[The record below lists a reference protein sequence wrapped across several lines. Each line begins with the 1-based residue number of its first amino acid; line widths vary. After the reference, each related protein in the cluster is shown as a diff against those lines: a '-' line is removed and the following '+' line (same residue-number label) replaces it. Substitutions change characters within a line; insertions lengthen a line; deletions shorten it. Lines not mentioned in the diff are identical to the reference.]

1 MLNPLDHPICLTSPK
16 RVTRLSAWHEHIPF
30 AMFLVDLLRP
40 EVIVELGTESG
51 DSYCAFCQAVK
62 GLNLA
67 TRCYAIDTW
76 QGDSHAGL
84 YDANVLEDLRAHHDR
99 LYGSFSSLIQS
110 TFDDA
115 LKHFADG
122 TVNLLHI
129 DGYHTYEAVSHD
141 FESWRAKLSDDGVV
155 LFHDTNVRERDFG
168 VSLFWGQLKEK
179 YPHFEFLHGHG
190 LGVLAVG
197 RMRSKE
203 FQALLKANVEEAI
216 RIRDFFFQLGHGIT
230 LLVESEKMQRALDH
244 KDGTLPQPEENLEGL
259 RAGQTRERHTN
270 LELIRRRE
278 ERNRRIILQLFWHQD
293 DGFSEE
299 HSLEELLVPDGQSRE
314 YSFRIPVNARGPLR
328 IDPGNCPAYGE
339 IASIALYAGDATAT
353 DKLDLLASWSV
364 ENDFAGLVPA
374 SGIARLSRCPTYRF
388 LCLDEDPQL
397 LLANVPTRVDERPWF
412 LHLSM
417 TFSDRLQEIIYD
429 EIKTLEAEVANA
441 TARLLATTQSFSLQL
456 KEEGKAFHTLQ
467 SQMAEREQT
476 MRSIEMQVRFE
487 HERSIERL
495 REREREI
502 QSLSTQLEDAQA
514 ELSVTTQSLSS
525 QIAEKQKA
533 AEALQD
539 KIAERE
545 NAFETLK
552 AEFDAD
558 RRRFAEQMQEK
569 EREARAS
576 QLDGANRER
585 GLRAQLAAEQERLTQ
600 VIEELRTKESQL
612 REQDQHLSDKQTE
625 LWEKDRKLLE
635 VESQL
640 QRITRSLGWKLLNR
654 YGRIKYRLL
663 LPPFNWARGAL
674 DILLRHEYR
683 ASVDPINELQMSGGP
698 GRWESTGND
707 PQFNVTGWPRG
718 WVEVQTHIET
728 ESPVRGHARLYVDRG
743 KGYNEADSYDLGEP
757 GGEQQTYLLL
767 GPEVIGVRLD
777 PFESASYFRISKLI
791 FRRASKRRAEI
802 ANGYKKDAQRRSTIE
817 QFARFSME
825 RARNRRAQ
833 NGHLPGLRELP
844 DAVRR
849 TVHAWNEHNSG
860 RATGRPSIQA
870 ASPAFQIRQSID
882 PFEAWLEV
890 NEWNSRRE
898 EFLRETLSNIAM
910 RPVVSVLMPV
920 YNPPLEFLDRAIQS
934 VIDQVYDAW
943 ELCIADDASTDPAV
957 RGVLERW
964 ADREPRIRVIV
975 RETNG
980 HISRATN
987 SAAELARGDYIMLM
1001 DQDDEITPDALGEVA
1016 IYIAEHPETDILY
1029 SDDDKINPEGKRS
1042 APQFKPDW
1050 SPELLLSYM
1059 YFSHLFVLRAETF
1072 RQVGGLRTGFE
1083 GSQDYDL
1090 ALRVTEIARHIGHIP
1105 KVLYHWRVLPGST
1118 ASSGQAKPESFDA
1131 GLRAVQDAFH
1141 RRGIQAS
1148 VFRPDWA
1155 IKASCGIFSHRF
1167 PDDGPRVAIIIPTKN
1182 NLAVLKKCI
1191 ESLNKTTYKNYEV
1204 VIIDNE
1210 SDDPATLAYLESVP
1224 HEVLRIPNPGKRF
1237 SFAAINNRAVEQVNA
1252 DFVLLLNNDTEVIA
1266 PEWLSQMVGYMSIP
1280 GVGAVGARLRLPD
1293 GRIQHAGIV
1302 HGYYNGMVG
1311 PAFKLLP
1318 ASEHGYLSNT
1328 VVARN
1333 YSAVT
1338 AACMLTPRELFLKMG
1353 RFDAKN
1359 FSVAYNDV
1367 DYCYRLEA
1375 AGYRSI
1381 YCPAAELLHHEGYSR
1396 GSEDNPAEPAA
1407 FRKKYGGKID
1417 PYYNPNLS
1425 LQDERFAID
1434 ARTIA
1439 PETLKP
1445 IRVLMCAFN
1454 LNWEGAPYSQ
1464 FEMTVRLKEMG
1475 TIEPLVYCPQDG
1487 PLRAAYEGAGIQVEV
1502 LDHPLAGVHGLPAYQ
1517 HAIEGFGRRIRE
1529 WNFDLV
1535 YANTMQTFY
1544 AIDAARQLGL
1554 PSIWNPRESEPWQ
1567 TYFDFLGPEISAR
1580 ALECFCYPY
1589 KVVFVSN
1596 ASRKSCALL
1605 NAHNN
1610 FITVHNGLDRAKFMA
1625 ILRRWPREL
1634 ARTQLGLENNELMV
1648 LTVGTVCDRKGQIDL
1663 IEAIGHVDDHAAQK
1677 IRCFIVGDRP
1687 GDYSERLKA
1696 THQAL
1701 PASKRSSI
1709 NIIPETSDVAL
1720 YYSAADVFVCT
1731 SRIESF
1737 PRVILEAMATGLPIV
1752 TTPVYGIVEQVQENI
1767 NALFYEPGDA
1777 WGLADR
1783 LANLLDHPDLRHRLA
1798 ESSKH
1803 VLDTLND
1810 YDMMVSAY
1818 AGVFREAWLS
1828 GRARRCAASSE

>member
-1 MLNPLDHPICLTSPK
+1 MLNPLDHPICLSSPK
-16 RVTRLSAWHEHIPF
+16 RVTPLSAWHEHIPF

-40 EVIVELGTESG
+40 EIIVELGTESG

-84 YDANVLEDLRAHHDR
+84 YDANVLEDLRAHHDP

-122 TVNLLHI
+122 AVNLLHI

-141 FESWRAKLSDDGVV
+141 FESWIAKLSDDGVV

-168 VSLFWGQLKEK
+168 VSLFWDQLKQK
-179 YPHFEFLHGHG
+179 YPYFEFLHGHG

-197 RMRSKE
+197 RVLSKE
-203 FQALLKANVEEAI
+203 FQALLKSNVEEAI
-216 RIRDFFFQLGHGIT
+216 RIREFFFQLGHGIT
-230 LLVESEKMQRALDH
+230 LRVESEKILRGLDH
-244 KDGTLPQPEENLEGL
+244 KLL
-259 RAGQTRERHTN
+259 RREDDIVRRQAGQTSEWHAD
-270 LELIRRRE
+270 LELIRHRE
-278 ERNRRIILQLFWHQD
+278 ERSRRIALQLFWHQD
-293 DGFSEE
+293 EGFSEE

-314 YSFRIPVNARGPLR
+314 YSFRIPGNARGPLR
-328 IDPGNCPAYGE
+328 IDPGNRPAYGE
-339 IASIALYAGDATAT
+339 ITSIALYAGDATAA
-353 DKLDLLASWSV
+353 DRLDLLASWSV
-364 ENDFAGLVPA
+364 DNDFAGLVPA
-374 SGIARLSRCPTYRF
+374 SGIARLSRGRTYRF
-388 LCLDEDPQL
+388 LCTDGDPQL
-397 LLANVPTRVDERPWF
+397 LLANVPAREDERPW
-412 LHLSM
+412 LLELSM
-417 TFSDRLQEIIYD
+417 NFSDRLQEIIYE
-429 EIKTLEAEVANA
+429 EIKCLEDEVANA
-441 TARLLATTQSFSLQL
+441 TARLIATTQSFSLQL
-456 KEEGKAFHTLQ
+456 ATEGTAFRILQ
-467 SQMAEREQT
+467 TQLAEREQVMSSLET
-476 MRSIEMQVRFE
+476 QVKVE
-487 HERSIERL
+487 HERFIERL
-495 REREREI
+495 REREQEI
-502 QSLSTQLEDAQA
+502 QALSTELANAQA
-514 ELSVTTQSLSS
+514 ELSSTTESLSS
-525 QIAEKQKA
+525 QITEKQKA
-533 AEALQD
+533 AGALQA

-545 NAFETLK
+545 NAFEDLK
-552 AEFDAD
+552 SEFDAEL
-558 RRRFAEQMQEK
+558 RRFAEK
-569 EREARAS
+569 EREAQAS
-576 QLDGANRER
+576 QLDGAKREG
-585 GLRAQLAAEQERLTQ
+585 GLRAQLAAEQERLTRL
-600 VIEELRTKESQL
+600 IEELAAKESQL
-612 REQDQHLSDKQTE
+612 GERS
-625 LWEKDRKLLE
+625 RKLVE
-635 VESQL
+635 VEGQL
-640 QRITRSLGWKLLNR
+640 QRITRSLAWKLLSR
-654 YGRIKYRLL
+654 YGRIKYSLL
-663 LPPFNWARGAL
+663 LPAFNWARSAL
-674 DILLRHEYR
+674 DIVLRREYR
-683 ASVDPINELQMSGGP
+683 ASLEPMNELQMSGGP

-718 WVEVQTHIET
+718 WLEVQTDIDAEC
-728 ESPVRGHARLYVDRG
+728 PVRGHARLYVDRG
-743 KGYNEADSYDLGEP
+743 KGYNESDSYDMGEP
-757 GGEQQTYLLL
+757 GGEQKSYLLL

-777 PFESASYFRISKLI
+777 PFESASYFRIGRLI
-791 FRRASKRRAEI
+791 FRRASKRRAEF
-802 ANGYKKDAQRRSTIE
+802 AKGYKKEAQSRSTIE
-817 QFARFSME
+817 QFARFSIE

-849 TVHAWNEHNSG
+849 TLHAWNEHNNG
-860 RATGRPSIQA
+860 RATGRPSVKA
-870 ASPAFQIRQSID
+870 AAPAFQIRQSID

-898 EFLRETLSNIAM
+898 ELLRERLSTIAM
-910 RPVVSVLMPV
+910 CPVVSVLMPV

-934 VIDQVYDAW
+934 VVDQVYDEW

-957 RGVLERW
+957 RAVLERW
-964 ADREPRIRVIV
+964 ADRDPRIRVIV

-1016 IYIAEHPETDILY
+1016 LYIAEHPETDVLY
-1029 SDDDKINPEGKRS
+1029 SDDDKINSEGHRS

-1072 RQVGGLRTGFE
+1072 REVGGLRTGFE

-1090 ALRVTEIARHIGHIP
+1090 ALRATEIARHIGHIP

-1118 ASSGQAKPESFDA
+1118 AFSGQAKPESFDA
-1131 GLRAVQDAFH
+1131 GMRAVQDAFH
-1141 RRGIQAS
+1141 RRGIKAS

-1155 IKASCGIFSHRF
+1155 IKAACGIFSHRF
-1167 PDDGPRVAIIIPTKN
+1167 PDDGPRVVIIIPTKN
-1182 NLAVLKKCI
+1182 NVAVLKKCI
-1191 ESLNKTTYKNYEV
+1191 ESLNKTAYKNYEV
-1204 VIIDNE
+1204 VIVDNE
-1210 SDDPATLAYLESVP
+1210 SDDPATLAYLESIP
-1224 HEVLRIPNPGKRF
+1224 HKVLRIPNPGKQF
-1237 SFAAINNRAVEQVNA
+1237 SFATINNRAVEQVNA
-1252 DFVLLLNNDTEVIA
+1252 DYVLLLNNDTEVIA
-1266 PEWLSQMVGYMSIP
+1266 PEWLSQMVGYISMP
-1280 GVGAVGARLRLPD
+1280 GAGTVGARLLLPD

-1338 AACMLTPRELFLKMG
+1338 AACMLTRRELFLQMG
-1353 RFDAKN
+1353 GFDEEN

-1381 YCPAAELLHHEGYSR
+1381 YCHAAELIHREGYSR
-1396 GSEDNPAEPAA
+1396 GSADNPAEPAA

-1425 LQDERFAID
+1425 LQHERFAID

-1464 FEMTVRLKEMG
+1464 FEMTVRLKETG
-1475 TIEPLVYCPQDG
+1475 TVEPLVYCPQDG
-1487 PLRAAYEGAGIQVEV
+1487 PLRAAYEDAGIHVEV
-1502 LDHPLAGVHGLPAYQ
+1502 VDHPLLGVHSLPEYQ
-1517 HAIEGFGRRIRE
+1517 QAIEGFAGRIKE
-1529 WNFDLV
+1529 WNVELV

-1544 AIDAARQLGL
+1544 AIDAARRLGL

-1567 TYFDFLGPEISAR
+1567 SYFDFLGSEISAR
-1580 ALECFCYPY
+1580 ALECFYYPY

-1596 ASRKSCALL
+1596 ASRESCAVL

-1610 FITVHNGLDRAKFMA
+1610 FITIHNGLDREKFMA
-1625 ILRRWPREL
+1625 TLRNWPREL
-1634 ARTQLGLENNELMV
+1634 ARTQLGLEKNELMI
-1648 LTVGTVCDRKGQIDL
+1648 LIVGTVCDRKGQIDL
-1663 IEAIGHVDDHAAQK
+1663 IEAIGHLNELAAQK

-1687 GDYSERLKA
+1687 SDYSKRLKA
-1696 THQAL
+1696 AHQAL
-1701 PASKRSSI
+1701 PASKRSTI
-1709 NIIPETSDVAL
+1709 DIIPETSNVAL

-1737 PRVILEAMATGLPIV
+1737 PRVILEAMAAGLPIV

-1767 NALFYEPGDA
+1767 NALFYQPGDA
-1777 WGLADR
+1777 LGLAER
-1783 LANLLDHPDLRHRLA
+1783 LANLLDHPRLRHRLA
-1798 ESSKH
+1798 ESSRH

-1810 YDMMVSAY
+1810 YEMMVSAY
-1818 AGVFREAWLS
+1818 AEVFREAWLS